1 MQRKQTI
8 LKLCFFFANGQL
20 QTDPALYK
28 MLTLGEQDVEGVTR
42 NLSNELSIAKETLR
56 GLSAEIKTNAI
67 SQWAGISF

>member
-1 MQRKQTI
+1 
-8 LKLCFFFANGQL
+8 
-20 QTDPALYK
+20 

-42 NLSNELSIAKETLR
+42 NLSNELSIAKETFR